1 VKLLD
6 HVKAILD
13 EETQYNWTQ
22 LLPQGILFEKDLMTE
37 TGILLS
43 DGWYVPAGGTLHT
56 QEQTITIAGMIAAKN
71 TTKLYQEDWKLSLDG
86 RTMTW
91 TIQRK
96 YISDISCILADRFP
110 GIVLASINQIPSF
123 LDIGAILNGT
133 RGFVDHGDT
142 GVKWYSV
149 LSHNTKQM
157 VQLSPSGNALEVS
170 ISDGSFFYSKTTTD
184 GTSKY
189 TALGAQSFKRD
200 ESYCFAVKR
209 GHVSTKLR
217 NETEQKIYQS
227 SN

>member
-1 VKLLD
+1 
-6 HVKAILD
+6 
-13 EETQYNWTQ
+13 
-22 LLPQGILFEKDLMTE
+22 MTE